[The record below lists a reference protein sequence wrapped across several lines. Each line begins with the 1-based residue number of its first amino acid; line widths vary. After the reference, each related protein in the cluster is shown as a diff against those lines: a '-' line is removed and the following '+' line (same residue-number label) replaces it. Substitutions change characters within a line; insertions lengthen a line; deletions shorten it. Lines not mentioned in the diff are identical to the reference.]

1 MKLTIREAATLLGR
15 SPRTLRDQVS
25 RGEIPASK
33 RDGRW
38 VVERRHLPLTDSQ
51 RQALQVRAQ
60 EIRSVVDEALPGRLA
75 DRPSDRRRS
84 LADLDAFRL
93 GAETLRVLL
102 SESADSAADAVPHL
116 HAALL
121 DLAESQAV
129 FTRASKLSAIDRAR
143 ASVGRA
149 VATLLLDS
157 EAHTAPTRV
166 ESIHTLEHRL
176 LPALHGL
183 ARQASRLPGGRS

>member
-15 SPRTLRDQVS
+15 SPRTLRAQVS
-25 RGEIPASK
+25 RGEIPATK

-51 RQALQVRAQ
+51 RQALHARAEQV
-60 EIRSVVDEALPGRLA
+60 RSVVDEALPGRLA

-93 GAETLRVLL
+93 GAETLRALQ
-102 SESADSAADAVPHL
+102 SDSAASAADALPHL

-129 FTRASKLSAIDRAR
+129 FTRASKLAAIDRAR

-149 VATLLLDS
+149 VATLLLD
-157 EAHTAPTRV
+157 TATLEDTARV
-166 ESIHTLEHRL
+166 EAIQTLENRL